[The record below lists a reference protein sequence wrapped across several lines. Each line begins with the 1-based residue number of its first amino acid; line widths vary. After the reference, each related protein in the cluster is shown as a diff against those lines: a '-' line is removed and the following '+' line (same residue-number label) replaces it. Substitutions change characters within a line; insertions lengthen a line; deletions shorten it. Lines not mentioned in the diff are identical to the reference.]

1 MKAEMKV
8 VDLAGMMVVRLV
20 EQLEPPKVLNSA
32 VNLVVSLVSVLAAL
46 MVAKKVIKTAD
57 MKDLQSVLLKAI
69 SWAVKLAE

>member
-1 MKAEMKV
+1 
-8 VDLAGMMVVRLV
+8 
-20 EQLEPPKVLNSA
+20 